1 MSGHVQN
8 PSSAA
13 CAFLQALAKWE
24 RGPAHL
30 PRRVCLLLEEAPWKR
45 NNPQTEEERRGE
57 EGSGK
62 GVIPAYLTTVVAT
75 AMTILIILMPNIY

>member
-1 MSGHVQN
+1 MSSQVQN

-13 CAFLQALAKWE
+13 PAFLQALAKWE

-30 PRRVCLLLEEAPWKR
+30 PRRVCLLPEEAPWKR
-45 NNPQTEEERRGE
+45 NNPQTEEERRGGA
-57 EGSGK
+57 GSGK

-75 AMTILIILMPNIY
+75 AMAILIILMTNIY